1 MSTVQFLPHLNA
13 ALNAVA
19 TLFLFA
25 GFFFIRSG
33 NMRAH
38 RACMITVVFVSGI
51 FLVSYVI
58 HRMHAPI
65 FEFQGQ
71 GVIRIIYYM
80 ILISHVVLA
89 IAIVPMVSLTLFNA
103 LKGRF
108 DKHKKIARWTWPTW
122 MYVSIT
128 GVIVYVMLYQ
138 LYPSPEFAGLH

>member
-1 MSTVQFLPHLNA
+1 MSTVQLLPHLNA

-25 GFFFIRSG
+25 GFIFIRSG

-38 RACMITVVFVSGI
+38 RTCMVTVVFVSGF

-71 GVIRIIYYM
+71 GIIRVIYYT
-80 ILISHVVLA
+80 ILVSHVILA
-89 IAIVPMVSLTLFNA
+89 IAIVPMVSFT
-103 LKGRF
+103 
-108 DKHKKIARWTWPTW
+108 
-122 MYVSIT
+122 
-128 GVIVYVMLYQ
+128 VMFFLLPKPRPDY
-138 LYPSPEFAGLH
+138 LCRRLP